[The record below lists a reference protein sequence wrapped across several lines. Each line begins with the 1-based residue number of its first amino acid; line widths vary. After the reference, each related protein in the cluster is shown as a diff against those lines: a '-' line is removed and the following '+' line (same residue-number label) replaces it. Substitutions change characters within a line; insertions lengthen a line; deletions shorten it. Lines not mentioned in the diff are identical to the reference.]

1 MAEEYFVHDSAW
13 VEDGAKIGKGTRVWH
28 FCHIMSGAEIGE
40 NCNLGQNVFIGRN
53 VKIGNNVKIQNNVS
67 VYEGVILE
75 DDVFCGPSMVFTN
88 VKTPR
93 AAYPRHSSRDYLTT
107 LVRRGASIGAN
118 ATVVCGV
125 TIGEWAFVA
134 AGAVVT
140 KDVPPYALVAGV
152 PARIAGWACE
162 CGMLL
167 EFQGESAVCR
177 ECGRRYRK
185 INETT
190 VVREMESQEED
201 VGWIE
206 TCLTNRE
213 PAAVIPCFDL
223 TRQNAALK
231 EELLRIISGIV
242 DKGQFILGE
251 NVAELEKEIAELCG
265 VRFGIGV
272 GNCSD
277 ALYLA
282 LLACG
287 IGPGD
292 EVITTPFTFFAT
304 AGAIARTGAKPVF
317 CDIDPETYNI
327 DPQKIEALITGRTRA
342 LLPVHLYGQPAEMD
356 EILAVARRHNLF
368 VIEDAAQALGAIY
381 KGKPV
386 GSLGDVAC
394 ISFFPTKNLGAFG
407 DGGMVV
413 TDDAGI
419 AERLR
424 MLRVHGSK
432 KKYYHEILGCNSRL
446 DEIQAAV
453 LRTKLKHLPTW
464 TARRRE
470 LAHEYGRLFHAAGLA
485 SKGLLYL
492 PQEKINCR
500 HVYNQYTIRVR
511 NRDRLQQHMKEKG
524 IGTVVYYPLPLHLQ
538 PAFAGLGYREGDFP
552 EAERAAR
559 EVLSLPM
566 FPELTYREVERVV
579 AAVRDF
585 FGDDSR

>member
-1 MAEEYFVHDSAW
+1 MAKEYFVHDSAW

-40 NCNLGQNVFIGRN
+40 NCNLGQSVFIGRN
-53 VKIGNNVKIQNNVS
+53 VRIGNNVKIQNNVS

-93 AAYPRHSSRDYLTT
+93 AAYPRNSSRDYLTT

-167 EFQGESAVCR
+167 KFQGESAVCR

-185 INETT
+185 IDETT
-190 VVREMESQEED
+190 VIREMESLGRNED
-201 VGWIE
+201 R
-206 TCLTNRE
+206 LSNRE

-292 EVITTPFTFFAT
+292 EVITTPFTFIAT
-304 AGAIARTGAKPVF
+304 ACAIARTGAKPVF

-327 DPQKIEALITGRTRA
+327 DPQKIETLITERTRA

-356 EILAVARRHNLF
+356 EIQAVARRHNLY
-368 VIEDAAQALGAIY
+368 VIEDAAQALGASY
-381 KGKPV
+381 KRRPV

-413 TDDAGI
+413 TDNAEI
-419 AERLR
+419 AERVR
-424 MLRVHGSK
+424 MLRVHGAK
-432 KKYYHEILGCNSRL
+432 KKYYHETLGCNSRL
-446 DEIQAAV
+446 DEIQAAI
-453 LRTKLKHLPTW
+453 LRVKLKHLPEW

-470 LAHEYGRLFHAAGLA
+470 LAQEYGRFFHAAGLA
-485 SKGLLYL
+485 SEGLLYL
-492 PQEKINCR
+492 PREKTNCR
-500 HVYNQYTIRVR
+500 HVYHQYTIRAR
-511 NRDRLQQHMKEKG
+511 HRDRLQQHLTGKG
-524 IGTVVYYPLPLHLQ
+524 IGTTVYYPLPLHLQ
-538 PAFAGLGYREGDFP
+538 PAFAGFGYRVGDFP

-566 FPELTYREVERVV
+566 FPELTAGEVERVV
-579 AAVRDF
+579 AAARDF